1 MENEF
6 VDYNLALR
14 IKQLGFDK
22 PCLAFYQVENF
33 EEKPCGVDDKDE
45 YLRTGFA
52 TCKNSEIPEHFTAA
66 PTWQSAF
73 AWFREKYKLNG
84 EINHLPNV
92 EKYGVITA
100 DMTIKPKDLSKNE
113 NFERGF
119 KVTNNFAKY
128 NTYEKAQEAC
138 LEKLIEIVEQKLKSE

>member
-73 AWFREKYKLNG
+73 AWFREKYGVYMVPKKYD
-84 EINHLPNV
+84 ETKWWV
-92 EKYGVITA
+92 EWGSWT
-100 DMTIKPKDLSKNE
+100 SKVCE
-113 NFERGF
+113 SFE
-119 KVTNNFAKY
+119 
-128 NTYEKAQEAC
+128 EAQQAC
-138 LEKLIEIVEQKLKSE
+138 LEKLCEIVEK